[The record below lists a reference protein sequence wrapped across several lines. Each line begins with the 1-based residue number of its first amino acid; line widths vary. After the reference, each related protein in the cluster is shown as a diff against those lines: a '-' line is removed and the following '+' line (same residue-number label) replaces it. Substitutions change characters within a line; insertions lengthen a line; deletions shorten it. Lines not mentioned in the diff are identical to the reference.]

1 MNLFTAAYRSLPD
14 DETKPMYLKTGGT
27 VTIDEAAQVLTLN
40 GGRMTIGAL
49 STTTTTSESTPGGVL
64 DLSKPYTIQIDIY
77 AVDGDTSKKFQVYV
91 DNNTT
96 GQANSIHGSAS
107 KIFESLIGSLDS
119 GLLTIDSNV
128 GTADS
133 FIQIRT
139 ETNASISIRSIAIL
153 YQDDGAE
160 DPTDPEEPGDSDDPG
175 DTEEPGS
182 DDPGG
187 SDDSEDPNDP
197 ADPVEPPKS
206 GPVFLDDFLG
216 VTDLFSASYM
226 SLPGQPSVPMYYR
239 GGGAITVNLAE
250 DTVTLSGGRMTIG
263 ALSTES
269 TKAGDE
275 PPLGVFDLSKPY
287 QIILNLTSASGDSGK
302 KLQVYVDNNTTS
314 QGNSMHGNASRIY
327 NQDVDSIT
335 DYKIVIPSNVGT
347 SASFI
352 QIRTENGASVTI
364 DSIAIIY
371 EGEPDPTV
379 PVPPAIPTGLSA
391 EAGDEEVTLT
401 WDPGLKVTGYTVRMW
416 TEADPMKTEID
427 TVTNSV
433 KITGLTNDVTYYFT
447 VEAYNAAGGSGESNV
462 VTATP
467 KEGTAPESPKG
478 LSATAGDG
486 MIALRWE
493 AVANADGYRVYQW
506 HPEED
511 LYELVASVDRHSYTV
526 TGLENGITYYYA
538 VEAFNKRGTSPKTG
552 RVSATPDAALT
563 NRPLGFAS
571 LGNEGKGTTGGEGG
585 TEVTVTTAAD
595 LDAIMRAREKAK
607 STEPII
613 IHVEGRLT
621 FHDSM
626 LDVKDT
632 SNISIIGVGTDA
644 IIDGFGLKIVRTN
657 NIIVS
662 NLTFVNAA
670 DDSIEVASS
679 HNIWI
684 HHNTF
689 SNGYDGLLDIKEGS
703 TNVTVAWNHFKDHR
717 KTSLV
722 GHSDNNGSVDI
733 NLKVTYHHNFFDGT
747 YSRNPRV
754 RFGQVHVVNNY
765 YLNNGAS
772 IDGGGYGIGAANQSQ
787 LVVEGNYFENVNMP
801 IIVGWPE
808 WKDSPIGNYPGY
820 VRHVN
825 NVFDNSGE
833 PHSNESGLTFN
844 PADYYAFPVD
854 DPHNVRQLV
863 LKYAGAGR
871 TSSEVPPDGEPGG
884 GDDEGGSEDPPGGGD
899 DEGGSEDPP
908 GGGDDEGG
916 SENPPGGGDD
926 EGGSEDPPGGGDD
939 EGGSEDPPGGGDDE
953 GGSEDPPGGGD
964 DTTGGPGNGGSS
976 PPPTSV
982 DNPPSNEPDTLIKT
996 EEHGVVITPDHETV
1010 EENGRI
1016 SQVYTV
1022 SSELL
1027 LEAFEAIAIDGGA
1040 QIIIEAE
1047 DNGQSETA
1055 FVLPVDVW
1063 AKAAEEGQD
1072 VVLSVRIGEV
1082 QYDLPIHAIDLQ
1094 GIADRFVHA
1103 DQAAVTISIAR
1114 VTDQVNEEILSE
1126 IESSGLTRVAEIYE
1140 FTIQVSDGLIRYE
1153 WENLNT
1159 YVVRTID
1166 IAADVSSTN
1175 HLTAIWYDES
1185 KGEWMFVPALFVTE
1199 GDRTTAI
1206 IKRNGNSIYTIVE
1219 HQTTFRD
1226 IQGHWAQS
1234 TIERMASK
1242 LIVRGVTSE
1251 QFKPD
1256 QFITRAE
1263 FASLLVRALGL
1274 KGQADDSFSDVESS
1288 HWFSDSVGAAVH
1300 YGLVH
1305 GISDELFAP
1314 YATITRE
1321 QMAVMISR
1329 AMDLVGADVPAN
1341 PSALA
1346 RYQDQDQISSWAV
1359 EHAARAISA
1368 GIITG
1373 RTADTFAP
1381 QGVATRAEAVV
1392 MLYRFLKAVEF
1403 INP

>member
-1 MNLFTAAYRSLPD
+1 VNERGIDRS
-14 DETKPMYLKTGGT
+14 YLERC
-27 VTIDEAAQVLTLN
+27 IH
-40 GGRMTIGAL
+40 
-49 STTTTTSESTPGGVL
+49 
-64 DLSKPYTIQIDIY
+64 QI
-77 AVDGDTSKKFQVYV
+77 S
-91 DNNTT
+91 
-96 GQANSIHGSAS
+96 
-107 KIFESLIGSLDS
+107 
-119 GLLTIDSNV
+119 LTI
-128 GTADS
+128 
-133 FIQIRT
+133 
-139 ETNASISIRSIAIL
+139 
-153 YQDDGAE
+153 
-160 DPTDPEEPGDSDDPG
+160 
-175 DTEEPGS
+175 
-182 DDPGG
+182 
-187 SDDSEDPNDP
+187 
-197 ADPVEPPKS
+197 
-206 GPVFLDDFLG
+206 
-216 VTDLFSASYM
+216 
-226 SLPGQPSVPMYYR
+226 
-239 GGGAITVNLAE
+239 
-250 DTVTLSGGRMTIG
+250 
-263 ALSTES
+263 
-269 TKAGDE
+269 
-275 PPLGVFDLSKPY
+275 PL
-287 QIILNLTSASGDSGK
+287 
-302 KLQVYVDNNTTS
+302 
-314 QGNSMHGNASRIY
+314 
-327 NQDVDSIT
+327 
-335 DYKIVIPSNVGT
+335 
-347 SASFI
+347 
-352 QIRTENGASVTI
+352 
-364 DSIAIIY
+364 
-371 EGEPDPTV
+371 
-379 PVPPAIPTGLSA
+379 
-391 EAGDEEVTLT
+391 
-401 WDPGLKVTGYTVRMW
+401 
-416 TEADPMKTEID
+416 
-427 TVTNSV
+427 
-433 KITGLTNDVTYYFT
+433 
-447 VEAYNAAGGSGESNV
+447 
-462 VTATP
+462 
-467 KEGTAPESPKG
+467 
-478 LSATAGDG
+478 
-486 MIALRWE
+486 
-493 AVANADGYRVYQW
+493 
-506 HPEED
+506 
-511 LYELVASVDRHSYTV
+511 
-526 TGLENGITYYYA
+526 
-538 VEAFNKRGTSPKTG
+538 
-552 RVSATPDAALT
+552 
-563 NRPLGFAS
+563 PLGFAS

-908 GGGDDEGG
+908 GGGDD
-916 SENPPGGGDD
+916 
-926 EGGSEDPPGGGDD
+926 
-939 EGGSEDPPGGGDDE
+939 
-953 GGSEDPPGGGD
+953 
-964 DTTGGPGNGGSS
+964 TTGGPGNGGSS

-1027 LEAFEAIAIDGGA
+1027 LEAFEAIANDGGA

-1103 DQAAVTISIAR
+1103 DHAAVTISIAR

-1185 KGEWMFVPALFVTE
+1185 RGEWMFVPALFVTE

-1219 HQTTFRD
+1219 HQTTFQD

>member
-1 MNLFTAAYRSLPD
+1 MNERGIDRS
-14 DETKPMYLKTGGT
+14 YLERC
-27 VTIDEAAQVLTLN
+27 IH
-40 GGRMTIGAL
+40 
-49 STTTTTSESTPGGVL
+49 
-64 DLSKPYTIQIDIY
+64 QI
-77 AVDGDTSKKFQVYV
+77 S
-91 DNNTT
+91 
-96 GQANSIHGSAS
+96 
-107 KIFESLIGSLDS
+107 
-119 GLLTIDSNV
+119 LTI
-128 GTADS
+128 
-133 FIQIRT
+133 
-139 ETNASISIRSIAIL
+139 
-153 YQDDGAE
+153 
-160 DPTDPEEPGDSDDPG
+160 
-175 DTEEPGS
+175 
-182 DDPGG
+182 
-187 SDDSEDPNDP
+187 
-197 ADPVEPPKS
+197 
-206 GPVFLDDFLG
+206 
-216 VTDLFSASYM
+216 
-226 SLPGQPSVPMYYR
+226 
-239 GGGAITVNLAE
+239 
-250 DTVTLSGGRMTIG
+250 
-263 ALSTES
+263 
-269 TKAGDE
+269 
-275 PPLGVFDLSKPY
+275 PL
-287 QIILNLTSASGDSGK
+287 
-302 KLQVYVDNNTTS
+302 
-314 QGNSMHGNASRIY
+314 
-327 NQDVDSIT
+327 
-335 DYKIVIPSNVGT
+335 
-347 SASFI
+347 
-352 QIRTENGASVTI
+352 
-364 DSIAIIY
+364 
-371 EGEPDPTV
+371 
-379 PVPPAIPTGLSA
+379 
-391 EAGDEEVTLT
+391 
-401 WDPGLKVTGYTVRMW
+401 
-416 TEADPMKTEID
+416 
-427 TVTNSV
+427 
-433 KITGLTNDVTYYFT
+433 
-447 VEAYNAAGGSGESNV
+447 
-462 VTATP
+462 
-467 KEGTAPESPKG
+467 
-478 LSATAGDG
+478 
-486 MIALRWE
+486 
-493 AVANADGYRVYQW
+493 
-506 HPEED
+506 
-511 LYELVASVDRHSYTV
+511 
-526 TGLENGITYYYA
+526 
-538 VEAFNKRGTSPKTG
+538 
-552 RVSATPDAALT
+552 
-563 NRPLGFAS
+563 PLGFAS

-899 DEGGSEDPP
+899 D
-908 GGGDDEGG
+908 
-916 SENPPGGGDD
+916 
-926 EGGSEDPPGGGDD
+926 
-939 EGGSEDPPGGGDDE
+939 
-953 GGSEDPPGGGD
+953 
-964 DTTGGPGNGGSS
+964 TTGGPGNGGSS

-1027 LEAFEAIAIDGGA
+1027 LEAFEAIANDGGA

-1103 DQAAVTISIAR
+1103 DHAAVTISIAR

-1185 KGEWMFVPALFVTE
+1185 RGEWMFVPALFVTE

-1219 HQTTFRD
+1219 HQTTFQD